1 MEPMS
6 KAEIQAFLSDSARTG
21 KLATVRADGRPH
33 LVPVWFVVDGD
44 DLVFMTFA
52 TSVKMKNIQRD
63 PHVVICVDDEVPP
76 YSFVSFEGVA
86 TLSEDL
92 ADLRHW
98 AARIGGKYMGEDQAE
113 AFGERNGVPG
123 EVVVRVSPTNA
134 FSRKGMTD

>member
-6 KAEIQAFLSDSARTG
+6 KAEMQEFLSEPARTG
-21 KLATVRADGRPH
+21 TLATVRADGRPH
-33 LVPVWFVVDGD
+33 LVPVWFVIDGD

-63 PHVVICVDDEVPP
+63 PHVDICVDDDVPP
-76 YSFVSFEGVA
+76 FSFVSFEGVA

-98 AARIGGKYMGEDQAE
+98 ATRSGGKYMGEDQAD

-123 EVVVRVSPTNA
+123 EVVVRVSPTNV